1 MTVKQL
7 QQLAEPHLSV
17 LSDLANRHL
26 RVSRRS
32 ARENWRSRSSE
43 VLKYG
48 VSLS

>member
-26 RVSRRS
+26 CRATSRQRH
-32 ARENWRSRSSE
+32 AFR
-43 VLKYG
+43 L
-48 VSLS
+48 